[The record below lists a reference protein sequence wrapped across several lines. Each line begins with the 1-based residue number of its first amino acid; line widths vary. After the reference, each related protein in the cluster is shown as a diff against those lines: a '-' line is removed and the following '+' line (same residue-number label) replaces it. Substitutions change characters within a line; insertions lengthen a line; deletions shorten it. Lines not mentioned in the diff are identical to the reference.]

1 MKITY
6 TGRQV
11 ELAPAQLKKIEA
23 EFEKVSKLLE
33 GRGEKEAHVVL
44 SLERHLHH
52 AEITVDYYDH
62 RMVGI
67 GSGPDVYTAMH
78 AAIDKLEKQVVKVR
92 ERWRDAKRTP
102 HKGTEVAE
110 QEPAGAE
117 AAGETG
123 EPEESTPQ
131 VFPVNSHTKSKPMT
145 LDEAVIEMEKDRDYL
160 VYRDAQTDRLAIL
173 VRRRDGNFDLIEA

>member
-1 MKITY
+1 MKISY

-11 ELAPAQLKKIEA
+11 GLAPAQLKKIEA
-23 EFEKVSKLLE
+23 EFDKIAKLLD
-33 GRGEKEAHVVL
+33 GREEKEAHVVL
-44 SLERHLHH
+44 SLERHLHN

-102 HKGTEVAE
+102 RKGGETEE
-110 QEPAGAE
+110 ETAGAE
-117 AAGETG
+117 AVTETG
-123 EPEESTPQ
+123 EPETAPQ
-131 VFPVNSHTKSKPMT
+131 IFHVDSHTRRKPMT
-145 LDEAVIEMEKDRDYL
+145 LDEAVIEMEKGRDYFAF
-160 VYRDAQTDRLAIL
+160 RDVETDRFSVL